1 MTFSR
6 FFPGSADSDRGQ
18 DAEMQAPRDGTAV
31 LPVGVNAT
39 LTLAAES
46 LVVQGVARTT
56 RSIPYFNILWA
67 DISDNHLNIKY
78 ANPRNKHDV
87 GLATICYSV
96 ERTQLSRA
104 ETWVSTLLDLSY
116 GEAQK
121 KKRIKVLVNPFGG
134 KGNASKIYY
143 KEVEPIFEAAKCV
156 IDTQKTEYSG
166 HAVDIAEKLDVDA
179 WDVIAACS
187 GDGVIFEIFNGL
199 GKKENAGEALA
210 KLAVAH
216 IPCGSGNAM
225 SRNLNGTAGPSMA
238 ALCII
243 KGLRTPLDLVS
254 ISHGQRR
261 TLSFLSQAFGIIAD
275 SDLGTDNL
283 RWMGPARF
291 TFGFLVRLFGNT
303 VYPCDVALKVEID
316 DKKHIKEHYN
326 AIVQNK
332 SNTEPREEVPA
343 SGGLPPLKYGLA
355 TDPIPDDWMRISH
368 DKLGNFYSGKMAFM
382 AQDANFFPASLP
394 NDGFLDVIMIRGDI
408 SRLTAIQ
415 MLGALDDG
423 ELFDLPDVH
432 ALKISAFRISPRN
445 QEDGYISIDGEQ
457 IPYEPF
463 QAEVHRGLGT
473 VISRSGYKYETG
485 KGS

>member
-6 FFPGSADSDRGQ
+6 FFSSSADDGRGE

-31 LPVGVNAT
+31 LPVGVNAS

-46 LVVQGVARTT
+46 LIVQGVARTT

-78 ANPRNKHDV
+78 ANPKSKNDV
-87 GLATICYSV
+87 GVATICYTI
-96 ERTQLSRA
+96 ERTQLSKA
-104 ETWVSTLLDLSY
+104 ETWISSLLDLSY
-116 GEAQK
+116 GEAQRN
-121 KKRIKVLVNPFGG
+121 KRIKVLVNPFGG
-134 KGNASKIYY
+134 KGSASKTFY
-143 KEVEPIFEAAKCV
+143 KEVEPIFEAARCE
-156 IDTQKTEYSG
+156 IDTQVTEYSG
-166 HAVDIAEKLDVDA
+166 HAVDIAEKIDVDA

-216 IPCGSGNAM
+216 VPCGSGNAM

-254 ISHGQRR
+254 ITHGEQR

-275 SDLGTDNL
+275 TDLGTENL
-283 RWMGPARF
+283 RWMGAARF
-291 TFGFLVRLFGNT
+291 TFGFLVRLLGSN

-316 DKKHIKEHYN
+316 DKNRIKEHYN

-332 SNTEPREEVPA
+332 SNVEPRGEIPE

-355 TDPIPDDWMRISH
+355 TDPIPEDWMRISH
-368 DKLGNFYSGKMAFM
+368 DKLGNFYSGNMAFM

-408 SRLTAIQ
+408 SRITALQ
-415 MLGALDDG
+415 MLGALDNG
-423 ELFDLPDVH
+423 ELFDMPDVH
-432 ALKISAFRISPRN
+432 ALKISGFRITPRS
-445 QEDGYISIDGEQ
+445 QDDGYISIDGEK

-463 QAEVHRGLGT
+463 QAEVHKGLGT
-473 VISRSGYKYETG
+473 VISRSGFKFETG